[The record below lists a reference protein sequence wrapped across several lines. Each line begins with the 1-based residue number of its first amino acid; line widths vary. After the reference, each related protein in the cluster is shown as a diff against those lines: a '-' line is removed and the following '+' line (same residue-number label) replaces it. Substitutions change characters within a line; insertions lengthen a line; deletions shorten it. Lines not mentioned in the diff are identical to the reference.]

1 MIVKVRDARYAGT
14 IYEKLPRLPQ
24 VAFAGRSNVGKS
36 SLINALLNRK
46 SLVKTSKQPGK
57 TRNINFFQVDLV
69 DHPSI
74 YMVDLPGY
82 GYARVPQGMK
92 SAWDELASRYFHDNQ
107 DLKLLVVLIDIRRKP
122 GPEEAMLLDL
132 ARKASIR
139 SVIIATKADKLSF
152 SGRMKRLKEI
162 REAVGTEPISASSH
176 TKLGIEEIW
185 EKIVSETGAESQG
198 SSEQ

>member
-57 TRNINFFQVDLV
+57 TKNINFFRVDLV
-69 DHPSI
+69 DLPSL

-82 GYARVPQGMK
+82 GYARVPHGMK
-92 SAWDELASRYFHDNQ
+92 SAWDGLADRYFRGNG
-107 DLKLLVVLIDIRRKP
+107 DLKILMVLTDIRRAH
-122 GPEEAMLLDL
+122 GPEELVALNL
-132 ARKASIR
+132 ARASGAKPL
-139 SVIIATKADKLSF
+139 IIATKADKLTYSTKV
-152 SGRMKRLKEI
+152 RR
-162 REAVGTEPISASSH
+162 VTELAASSGARLIPASV
-176 TKLGIEEIW
+176 TTREGIDTIW
-185 EKIVSETGAESQG
+185 ECIISEISP
-198 SSEQ
+198 

>member
-1 MIVKVRDARYAGT
+1 MTVKIRDSRYAGT
-14 IYEKLPRLPQ
+14 IYEKLPSLPQ

-36 SLINALLNRK
+36 SLINALLGRR

-92 SAWDELASRYFHDNQ
+92 SAWDELASRYFQGNP
-107 DLKLLVVLIDIRRKP
+107 DLKLLMVLMDIRRNP
-122 GPEEAMLLDL
+122 GQEEAMILEL

-139 SVIIATKADKLSF
+139 TAVVATKADKLSF
-152 SGRMKRLKEI
+152 SSRMKRIKEI
-162 REAVGTEPISASSH
+162 RDAVGTEPVPASSH
-176 TKLGIEEIW
+176 TKLGIEELW
-185 EKIVSETGAESQG
+185 ELIIRET
-198 SSEQ
+198 SS

>member
-1 MIVKVRDARYAGT
+1 MTVKIRDSRYAGT
-14 IYEKLPRLPQ
+14 IYEKLPSLPQ

-36 SLINALLNRK
+36 SLINALLGRR

-92 SAWDELASRYFHDNQ
+92 SAWDELASRYFQGNP
-107 DLKLLVVLIDIRRKP
+107 DLKLLMVLMDIRRNP
-122 GPEEAMLLDL
+122 GQEEAMILEL
-132 ARKASIR
+132 AWKASIR
-139 SVIIATKADKLSF
+139 TAVVATKADKLSF
-152 SGRMKRLKEI
+152 SSRMKRIKEI
-162 REAVGTEPISASSH
+162 RDAVGTEPVPASSH
-176 TKLGIEEIW
+176 TKLGIEELW
-185 EKIVSETGAESQG
+185 ELIIRET
-198 SSEQ
+198 SS